1 MTSRPPID
9 IDALAK
15 THFDNMVQAKLVKLE
30 PEAPELVL
38 SAGGGGGGS
47 GDVKLVLSPEKEKDL
62 IIKRSGSGKPI
73 YCCDQCDKTFTK
85 KSSITRHKYE
95 HSGKLIRST
104 KAHFNKWSVFYFFFI
119 FELETYLANA

>member
-95 HSGKLIRST
+95 HSGKLIRRHKS
-104 KAHFNKWSVFYFFFI
+104 S
-119 FELETYLANA
+119 L

>member
-15 THFDNMVQAKLVKLE
+15 THFDNMVQAKFVKLE

-38 SAGGGGGGS
+38 SAGGGGS
-47 GDVKLVLSPEKEKDL
+47 GDVKLVLSPEKEKDM

-104 KAHFNKWSVFYFFFI
+104 KDHFNKYVSHFFFN
-119 FELETYLANA
+119 L